1 MHIHTETDIAAPP
14 SKVWAILTDLAAYA
28 RWNPLLSKARGIP
41 AVGETI
47 RFELSLGGPVKMPTS
62 AEVLVADENR
72 ELRWI
77 GPAAPRV
84 LRKVVSGEHYFVLDG
99 SRPGHTH
106 LAHGEEFRGLV
117 VPSRGGVLR
126 NVLTPRYE
134 ALTAA
139 IKARAELS

>member
-14 SKVWAILTDLAAYA
+14 SRVWAILTDLAAYSS
-28 RWNPLLSKARGIP
+28 WNPLLSKARGVA
-41 AVGETI
+41 AVGETL
-47 RFELSLGGPVKMPTS
+47 RFEIALGGRVKMPAS
-62 AEVLVADENR
+62 VEVLVADEDR

-77 GPAAPRV
+77 GPAPRA
-84 LRKVVSGEHYFVLDG
+84 LRRVVSGEHYFVLDG

-117 VPSRGGVLR
+117 VPARGGKLR
-126 NVLTPRYE
+126 DVLTQRYE